1 MQTKKI
7 GQILQEERQRQGLS
21 QKQMADL
28 TKIKVEYLRALEKNQ
43 FDQLPPS
50 TFVKGFIR
58 SYARVLDFDV
68 KPLLALL
75 RRDYKEDNTGKLLP
89 REFMRPVIKK
99 QSFWRPI
106 TLFVASLA
114 VIFLMLLGYVSW
126 QWYSL
131 NRPPELYVHSPEDNQ
146 FVSAQIEVRGQTQPE
161 AMVSVNAQPVSI
173 KPDGSFRTELY
184 LPSEG
189 IATVTVEAVDQRGK
203 TSLVQR
209 TVYVK
214 F

>member
-7 GQILQEERQRQGLS
+7 GQILQEERQRQGLTL
-21 QKQMADL
+21 KQMSEL
-28 TKIKVEYLRALEKNQ
+28 SKIKLSYLQALEKNE
-43 FDQLPPS
+43 FRQLPPS

-58 SYARVLDFDV
+58 AYARILDFDV

-75 RRDYKEDNTGKLLP
+75 RRDYKEDTSGKFLP
-89 REFMRPVIKK
+89 REFMRPVMKK
-99 QSFWRPI
+99 QNFWRPV
-106 TLFVASLA
+106 TLA
-114 VIFLMLLGYVSW
+114 VVSLGIIFLMLLGYVGW

-131 NRPPELYVHSPEDNQ
+131 NRPPELEVYSPEDNQ
-146 FVSAQIEVRGQTQPE
+146 FVSAQVVVEGQTLPE
-161 AMVSVNAQPVSI
+161 AMVSVNAQPVAI
-173 KPDGSFRTELY
+173 RPDGSFRTEVY
-184 LPSEG
+184 LPKEG

-203 TSLVQR
+203 SSLVQK

>member
-7 GQILQEERQRQGLS
+7 GQILREERQRQGLTL
-21 QKQMADL
+21 KQMSEL
-28 TKIKVEYLRALEKNQ
+28 SKIKLSYLQALEKNE

-58 SYARVLDFDV
+58 AYARILDFDV

-75 RRDYKEDNTGKLLP
+75 RRDYKEDKSGKFLP
-89 REFMRPVIKK
+89 REFMRPVMKK
-99 QSFWRPI
+99 QNFWKPV
-106 TLFVASLA
+106 TLA
-114 VIFLMLLGYVSW
+114 VVSLGIIFLMLLGYVGW

-131 NRPPELYVHSPEDNQ
+131 NRPPELEVFKPEDNQ
-146 FVSAQIEVRGQTQPE
+146 FVSAQVVVEGQTLPE
-161 AMVSVNAQPVSI
+161 AMVSVNAQPVAI
-173 KPDGSFRTELY
+173 RPDGSFRTEVY
-184 LPSEG
+184 LPKEG

-203 TSLVQR
+203 SSLVQK